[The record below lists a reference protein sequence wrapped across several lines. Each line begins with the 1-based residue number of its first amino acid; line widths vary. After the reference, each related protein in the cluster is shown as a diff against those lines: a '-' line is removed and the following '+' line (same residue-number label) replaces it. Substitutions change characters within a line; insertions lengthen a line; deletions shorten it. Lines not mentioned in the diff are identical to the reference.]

1 MKTFELT
8 NDMTNIRGQFYPTGH
23 VVAMFPSE
31 SAARAAAQAL
41 AEIGLGDNEVSWIS
55 PEAMMRDVV
64 RTIGNSGMELPSAG
78 TEADTV
84 RRYSHLAAQG
94 HHSLLIHSPHH
105 GDDDKLMETLRKH
118 GVSHAQKYRML
129 VIEDLA

>member
-1 MKTFELT
+1 MKTFQLT
-8 NDMTNIRGQFYPTGH
+8 SDMTNLRGQFYPTGH

-31 SAARAAAQAL
+31 SAARAAAGAL
-41 AEIGLGDNEVSWIS
+41 AELGLNDEDVSWIS
-55 PEAMMRDVV
+55 PEVMMRDVV
-64 RTIGNSGMELPSAG
+64 RTIGNSGLELPSPG

-84 RRYSHLAAQG
+84 RRFSHLAAQG
-94 HHSLLIHSPHH
+94 HHGLLIHSPHH
-105 GDDDKLMETLRKH
+105 RDDDRLMETLRRH